1 MKKGAGKRISQAMTD
16 DFAGPTRAQ
25 MQDMAEGVVAR
36 LPQQFR
42 DQMGEIVLQVEDFA
56 TPEQLAAVDLED
68 KWELSGLY
76 EGEALPDRSIWESHR
91 MPARIWLFREPLIAE
106 WRETGV
112 RMDDLVRHV
121 VIHEAGHHFGFSDE
135 DMHALERGAD

>member
-1 MKKGAGKRISQAMTD
+1 MQQMAEAVLASLPEQ
-16 DFAGPTRAQ
+16 FRAQ
-25 MQDMAEGVVAR
+25 T
-36 LPQQFR
+36 
-42 DQMGEIVLQVEDFA
+42 GEIVLQVEEFA
-56 TPEQLAAVDLED
+56 TREQLVSVELDD

-76 EGEALPDRSIWESHR
+76 EGVALPDRSIWQSHR
-91 MPARIWLFREPLIAE
+91 MPARIWLFRQPLIAE

-135 DMHALERGAD
+135 DMHALEDGAE